1 LEWGERA
8 LYNMIEICLNPDN
21 EILGGPADVEQMTPE
36 EANEAN
42 ESYRTA
48 DRFFR
53 ELRHKS
59 LLDRRYKLV
68 ENFIMLASPNRMN
81 VQKALNN
88 FMEMCKTD
96 GTLVRSL
103 IVHDLGI
110 FTQIN
115 AIPFLYSQEAEA
127 NLSAGAILGSARAL
141 LLMKQT
147 QKAKIQLK
155 RVLSHAW
162 SLEEADY
169 LQQCSHLILR
179 NGGNY

>member
-1 LEWGERA
+1 
-8 LYNMIEICLNPDN
+8 
-21 EILGGPADVEQMTPE
+21 
-36 EANEAN
+36 
-42 ESYRTA
+42 
-48 DRFFR
+48 
-53 ELRHKS
+53 
-59 LLDRRYKLV
+59 
-68 ENFIMLASPNRMN
+68 
-81 VQKALNN
+81 
-88 FMEMCKTD
+88 
-96 GTLVRSL
+96 
-103 IVHDLGI
+103 LGI

-169 LQQCSHLILR
+169 LQQCSHLIR
-179 NGGNY
+179 KNGGNY